1 MLYKFLYIY
10 IVIVRDLE
18 IGIRFKKQ
26 EWKKFEEIQFE
37 QLERTWGEQIT
48 RHWRKSRNGDIMPP
62 TLPRSCQIISSMLEQ
77 PS

>member
-1 MLYKFLYIY
+1 MIRFFEVLFYFILLYKFLYIY

-37 QLERTWGEQIT
+37 QLEGTWGEQIT
-48 RHWRKSRNGDIMPP
+48 RHCVNHE
-62 TLPRSCQIISSMLEQ
+62 TVT
-77 PS
+77 

>member
-1 MLYKFLYIY
+1 MIRFFEVLFYFILLYKFLYIY
-10 IVIVRDLE
+10 IVIVRDFE

-48 RHWRKSRNGDIMPP
+48 RHCVNHE
-62 TLPRSCQIISSMLEQ
+62 TVT
-77 PS
+77 